1 MATDE
6 KYAVLN
12 RDNLLIP
19 IQMQLFQKQK
29 TFSELFAGFSK
40 SGWHFERVK
49 QKDNSDRFS
58 VSEIIDSEYAVR

>member
-1 MATDE
+1 
-6 KYAVLN
+6 
-12 RDNLLIP
+12 
-19 IQMQLFQKQK
+19 MQLFQKQK